1 MATTGRDLGVKN
13 IISGRISIAVVVA
26 ALLSA
31 AGCTSSPVPMTV
43 PTALS
48 IEGLAPSGTVSL
60 TETFVGG
67 AGVGHGV
74 ITFRGKTIPFKLLGT
89 VIGPGSLSR
98 VEVAGDVYKLNNIA
112 DFSGPYAQGT
122 GPVGLETGA
131 TSNLWLQNKAGVIMH
146 LRGKSTGVTLS
157 LGRDE
162 IFIEMSP

>member
-1 MATTGRDLGVKN
+1 MSTPKKSVGIRKIKGRP
-13 IISGRISIAVVVA
+13 ISIALLMA
-26 ALLSA
+26 ASVFT
-31 AGCTSSPVPMTV
+31 AGCASSPVPTTV

-74 ITFRGKTIPFKLLGT
+74 ITYRGKAMPFKLLGT

-98 VEVAGDVYKLNNIA
+98 VEVSGDVYKLNNIA
-112 DFSGPYAQGT
+112 DFSGVYAQGT
-122 GPVGLETGA
+122 GPVGLEDSS

-146 LRGKSTGVTLS
+146 LRGKSSGVTLS

-162 IFIEMSP
+162 IFIEMGP

>member
-1 MATTGRDLGVKN
+1 
-13 IISGRISIAVVVA
+13 
-26 ALLSA
+26 
-31 AGCTSSPVPMTV
+31 MTV
-43 PTALS
+43 PTEQS
-48 IEGLAPSGTVSL
+48 IAGLAPSGTVSL

-67 AGVGHGV
+67 AGVGQGV
-74 ITFRGKTIPFKLLGT
+74 LSFRGQKHPFKLLGT

-122 GPVGLETGA
+122 GPVGLETGS

-146 LRGKSTGVTLS
+146 LRGKSSGVTLS

-162 IFIEMSP
+162 IIIEMSQ

>member
-1 MATTGRDLGVKN
+1 MRITNR
-13 IISGRISIAVVVA
+13 GRISIGLLVT

-31 AGCTSSPVPMTV
+31 AGCTSSPVPTTV

-74 ITFRGKTIPFKLLGT
+74 ITYRGKTVPFKLLGT

-112 DFSGPYAQGT
+112 DFSGIYAQGT
-122 GPVGLETGA
+122 GPVGLEDSS

-146 LRGKSTGVTLS
+146 LKGKSSGVTLS

>member
-1 MATTGRDLGVKN
+1 MITTERCLGAGTN
-13 IISGRISIAVVVA
+13 SGKRISTIAVVA
-26 ALLSA
+26 ALLLGS
-31 AGCTSSPVPMTV
+31 GCTSSPVPMVV

-60 TETFVGG
+60 AETFVGG
-67 AGVGHGV
+67 TGVGHGT
-74 ITFRGKTIPFKLLGT
+74 ITFKGKTVPFKLIGT

-98 VEVAGDVYKLNNIA
+98 VEVSGDVYKLNNIA
-112 DFSGPYAQGT
+112 DFSGAYAQGT
-122 GPVGLETGA
+122 GPVGLEDGS

-162 IFIEMSP
+162 ILIEMGL

>member
-1 MATTGRDLGVKN
+1 MINSSSKRTK
-13 IISGRISIAVVVA
+13 IAVIAA

-31 AGCTSSPVPMTV
+31 AGCTSSPVPMAV

-67 AGVGHGV
+67 AGVGHGT
-74 ITFRGKTIPFKLLGT
+74 ISYRGKTIPFKLIGT

-98 VEVAGDVYKLNNIA
+98 VEVSGDVYKLNNIS
-112 DFSGPYAQGT
+112 DFSGAYAQGT
-122 GPVGLETGA
+122 GPVGLEDSSI
-131 TSNLWLQNKAGVIMH
+131 SNLWLQNKAGVIMH

-162 IFIEMSP
+162 ILIEMSP